1 VQKKK
6 RNHKEWVRK
15 NSRNKKI
22 KKRLTT
28 IDSPHGQIQ
37 GISCAGKIANNRY
50 KIKAELK
57 KAKLGG
63 EYSHANSKPLT
74 LFGSSSR
81 NQR

>member
-1 VQKKK
+1 MQKK
-6 RNHKEWVRK
+6 RNHKKWVRK
-15 NSRNKKI
+15 KSRNKKI

-37 GISCAGKIANNRY
+37 GISWCKMANKSN

-81 NQR
+81 IQR